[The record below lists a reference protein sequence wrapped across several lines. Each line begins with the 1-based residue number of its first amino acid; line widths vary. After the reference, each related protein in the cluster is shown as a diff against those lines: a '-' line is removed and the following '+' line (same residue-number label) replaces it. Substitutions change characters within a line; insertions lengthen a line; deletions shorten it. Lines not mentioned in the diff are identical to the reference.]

1 MAHPDH
7 LSRHYLGEALQAMEQ
22 AHADNRDSEVGL
34 HISRAIGALHIL
46 INRIAVPH
54 EAHARAVSDPY
65 EINESNSAV

>member
-22 AHADNRDSEVGL
+22 AHADNRDSGVGL
-34 HISRAIGALHIL
+34 HISRAIGALREL
-46 INRIAVPH
+46 INRISAPH
-54 EAHARAVSDPY
+54 EAYGGAVSDPY